1 MEIEKHGR
9 KEKDSI
15 QSRHISKLHERVQTK
30 YCEMQKKLEKA
41 KSADLLACVNEDH
54 TTLVP
59 LNANILQQDKS
70 HNFIATQK
78 TVKVDD
84 AREND
89 STSREIVYDEATIS
103 GSNTVPIVELLIN
116 DDNNIKKSENALLFD
131 LSIKGSVES
140 LAEVKDD
147 ALSDDSIEPSSAA
160 PKSIRSRI
168 RLRIREARKRKQE
181 REKEKNDKNK
191 RRNSYSNVEKL
202 ILSNTPK
209 KDVTTRVTKK
219 TKIATVTIALIEVVG
234 FNVLEEEKPRYVGC
248 RIRLG
253 SEKRKS
259 KIIKT
264 NEPKVMFKELYHFNL
279 YEDEHTLEIV
289 VWDKDVNVGRHT
301 IDLSR
306 IEKEKTKKI
315 QVPLDDSEIQIFY
328 LLTISGISDINT
340 VYNMYENVGEEAKN
354 MRRKYKW
361 YRLCDTSDVGWLNI
375 IVYGAKGLTGNDC
388 YCVLSLNNERVFT
401 ATDNKTNAPSWMKV
415 FHFQVTD
422 ITSIL
427 EITVYDEKKGE
438 EVGNISIPLLNIESG
453 KKWYA
458 LKESTQRERAKGNNP
473 RILLEMEMSWN
484 LIKASLKVITPKEVN
499 LMESD
504 EKLDRHLLARNIAR
518 GRTIIMW
525 VVDALRILKSC
536 FEWQSRKANIISLI
550 CWLLFCYFFKT
561 WMLPLLLLLPFFIYR
576 PRTNGKKLLTK
587 EEENILKE
595 KEDKSLRQRIQ
606 DFQETIQTIQNFV
619 GKVASLGESIKNLYN
634 FSVPFVSFL
643 AIFLISIIACIMF
656 LIPLQYILMVWGIHK
671 FTRKILKPNR
681 VPHSE
686 ILDLLSRVPDD
697 ITLSNCQEIPL
708 EEISDDNEF

>member
-1 MEIEKHGR
+1 MEIDKDGK
-9 KEKDSI
+9 KENSI
-15 QSRHISKLHERVQTK
+15 RSRHISKLHERVQTK

-41 KSADLLACVNEDH
+41 KSADLLACVKDDH
-54 TTLVP
+54 NTKLAP
-59 LNANILQQDKS
+59 LNANLLQEDKS
-70 HNFIATQK
+70 HNFMATQK
-78 TVKVDD
+78 TVKLDD
-84 AREND
+84 ARGND
-89 STSREIVYDEATIS
+89 STSREIVYEEATIS
-103 GSNTVPIVELLIN
+103 GRNIVPIVNLTIN
-116 DDNNIKKSENALLFD
+116 DDNNIQNSENAFLFD
-131 LSIKGSVES
+131 MSFKGSLES

-147 ALSDDSIEPSSAA
+147 ALSDDSIEPSSPA

-168 RLRIREARKRKQE
+168 RLRIREARKRRE
-181 REKEKNDKNK
+181 EKEKNDKNK

-202 ILSNTPK
+202 ILSNTTK

-219 TKIATVTIALIEVVG
+219 TKIATVTVALIEVAG
-234 FNVLEEEKPRYVGC
+234 FNVLEVEKPRYIGC

-259 KIIKT
+259 KMIKT
-264 NEPKVMFKELYHFNL
+264 NDPKVMFQELHNFNL
-279 YEDEHTLEIV
+279 YEDEHILEIV
-289 VWDKDVNVGRHT
+289 VWDKDVKVGRHT

-306 IEKEKTKKI
+306 IEKEKTKKV
-315 QVPLDDSEIQIFY
+315 QVPLDDSEIRIFY

-340 VYNMYENVGEEAKN
+340 LYNMYENEGGEAKN
-354 MRRKYKW
+354 LRRKYKW
-361 YRLCDTSDVGWLNI
+361 YRLCDTADVGWLNV

-388 YCVLSLNNERVFT
+388 YCILSFNNERVFT

-438 EVGNISIPLLNIESG
+438 EVGNISIPLLNIEPG

-458 LKESTQRERAKGNNP
+458 LKESTQRERARGNNP
-473 RILLEMEMSWN
+473 RILLEMEVSWN
-484 LIKASLKVITPKEVN
+484 LIKASLKVLTPKEVN
-499 LMESD
+499 VMESE

-518 GRTIIMW
+518 GRVVMMW
-525 VVDALRILKSC
+525 VVDAFQIIKSC

-576 PRTNGKKLLTK
+576 PRANGKKQLTK
-587 EEENILKE
+587 EEENFQKE
-595 KEDKSLRQRIQ
+595 KEEKSLRQRIQ

-643 AIFLISIIACIMF
+643 AIVLISIIACIMF

-697 ITLSNCQEIPL
+697 ITLINCQEIPL

>member
-1 MEIEKHGR
+1 MEIDKDGR
-9 KEKDSI
+9 KEKNSI
-15 QSRHISKLHERVQTK
+15 RSRHISKLHERVQTK

-41 KSADLLACVNEDH
+41 KTADLLACVKEDH
-54 TTLVP
+54 NTKLVP
-59 LNANILQQDKS
+59 LNANVLQEDKS
-70 HNFIATQK
+70 HNFMATQM
-78 TVKVDD
+78 TVEVDD
-84 AREND
+84 AKGND
-89 STSREIVYDEATIS
+89 STSREIVYDEAIIS
-103 GSNTVPIVELLIN
+103 GRHVVPIVELLIN
-116 DDNNIKKSENALLFD
+116 DDNNIQKSENASLFD
-131 LSIKGSVES
+131 LSFKGSLES

-147 ALSDDSIEPSSAA
+147 ALSDDCTEPASSA

-168 RLRIREARKRKQE
+168 RLRIREARKRKQ
-181 REKEKNDKNK
+181 EKEKNDKNK

-202 ILSNTPK
+202 ILSNTTK
-209 KDVTTRVTKK
+209 RDITTRVTKK
-219 TKIATVTIALIEVVG
+219 CKIATVTIALIEVAG

-259 KIIKT
+259 KMIKT
-264 NEPKVMFKELYHFNL
+264 NNSKVMFQELHHFNL

-289 VWDKDVNVGRHT
+289 VWDKDVKVGRHT

-315 QVPLDDSEIQIFY
+315 QVLLDDSEIQIFY

-340 VYNMYENVGEEAKN
+340 LYNMYDNDAGEAKHL
-354 MRRKYKW
+354 RRKYKW
-361 YRLCDTSDVGWLNI
+361 YRLCDTSDVGWLNV
-375 IVYGAKGLTGNDC
+375 IVYGAKGLNGNDC
-388 YCVLSLNNERVFT
+388 YCILSLNNERVFT

-427 EITVYDEKKGE
+427 EVTVYDEKKGE

-458 LKESTQRERAKGNNP
+458 LKESTQRERARGNNP
-473 RILLEMEMSWN
+473 RILLEMEVSWN
-484 LIKASLKVITPKEVN
+484 LIKASLKVLTPKEVN
-499 LMESD
+499 VMESE

-518 GRTIIMW
+518 GRVIVMW
-525 VVDALRILKSC
+525 LVDALRILKSC

-550 CWLLFCYFFKT
+550 CWLFFCYFFKT
-561 WMLPLLLLLPFFIYR
+561 WMLPLLLLLPFCIYR
-576 PRTNGKKLLTK
+576 PRADGKKQIPK
-587 EEENILKE
+587 EEENFQKE

-697 ITLSNCQEIPL
+697 ITLTNCQEIPL